1 MQASSPPGRGH
12 GSPGPGT
19 EKRRWVGP
27 WGLQVENTWIGCHGC
42 CMARSWPCSP
52 SSVSPHPCPHSPTTP
67 VQLGALPERGHMQGG
82 RQRVPLQLPLPL
94 HREALRDR
102 CGSMPAGVSVD
113 GGSQALSQPPCVC
126 LSGAPPWN
134 VGDWGRG
141 SGYGCMTP
149 DSHRGLLF
157 PGKPDSCASGP
168 CHNGGTCFHY
178 IGKYKCD
185 CPPGFSGRHCEI
197 GKVWAEASGL
207 DQLGAAQPGH
217 LGAAAASSGQGWPC
231 FGGVGGRAPMKPK
244 GLWGGLSDDDPLGP
258 CSPLP
263 LLPEP
268 LHEWGYL

>member
-1 MQASSPPGRGH
+1 MSRVSWVLHGQELALFTLFCLSPSLSTQPDHACAARGPAGTGARAGRQAASTTAAVPTA
-12 GSPGPGT
+12 SPGGT
-19 EKRRWVGP
+19 
-27 WGLQVENTWIGCHGC
+27 
-42 CMARSWPCSP
+42 ARS
-52 SSVSPHPCPHSPTTP
+52 V
-67 VQLGALPERGHMQGG
+67 R
-82 RQRVPLQLPLPL
+82 L
-94 HREALRDR
+94 HASWSQP
-102 CGSMPAGVSVD
+102 GW
-113 GGSQALSQPPCVC
+113 GSQALPQPPCVC

-149 DSHRGLLF
+149 DSHGGLLF

-197 GKVWAEASGL
+197 GKVWAEAKGL

-244 GLWGGLSDDDPLGP
+244 GLWGGHSNDDPLCP
-258 CSPLP
+258 CSSLP